1 MNPIKLSVVVITL
14 NEAEN
19 IGRCLD
25 SVKSIADEMLIV
37 DSFSTDATLEIA
49 KNRGARIV
57 QNKFEGFIQQREF
70 CVKQCQFEHVL
81 ALDADE
87 WLSPEL
93 QKEIGNVKNNWTHD
107 TYYLNRLNSISGKWI
122 KHGAWYPSYRLRL
135 FDRKYIFHTGTNHVS
150 VAAPSRG

>member
-49 KNRGARIV
+49 KN
-57 QNKFEGFIQQREF
+57 
-70 CVKQCQFEHVL
+70 
-81 ALDADE
+81 
-87 WLSPEL
+87 
-93 QKEIGNVKNNWTHD
+93 
-107 TYYLNRLNSISGKWI
+107 
-122 KHGAWYPSYRLRL
+122 
-135 FDRKYIFHTGTNHVS
+135 
-150 VAAPSRG
+150 